1 MLGGLSLFIRQE
13 SFYSFRKNY
22 PIIFGLLVIHLAL
35 FVWMNFL
42 PGGSLVRNLGIGYN
56 LAVANGEWWRL
67 ITPIFMH
74 LTIGHVVFNS
84 FSLVIFGPA
93 LEQMLGKFRFI
104 IFYLG
109 TGVIANIATYYLG
122 GLSYPPHLGASGAIF
137 GLFGMFVYLVLFR
150 KDLIDQAN
158 SQLVMTI
165 LIIGLVMTFVNSN
178 INVLAH
184 LFGLL
189 GGAALAPLFLTGV
202 KPYHMYQHV
211 HEASEPTFN
220 PNRWQKKRRNQK
232 LFKNVFWIVLALLVL
247 YGIFNR

>member
-1 MLGGLSLFIRQE
+1 MFIRQE

-22 PIIFGLLVIHLAL
+22 PVIFGLLIIHFAL

-42 PGGSLVRNLGIGYN
+42 PGGQLVRNIGIGYN

-67 ITPIFMH
+67 ITPVFMH

-93 LEQMLGKFRFI
+93 LEQMLGKLRFI
-104 IFYLG
+104 IFYLS
-109 TGVIANIATYYLG
+109 TGIIANIATFYLG
-122 GLSYPPHLGASGAIF
+122 GLGYPPHLGASGAIF
-137 GLFGMFVYLVLFR
+137 GLFGLYVYIVLLR
-150 KDLIDQAN
+150 KDLIDRAN

-184 LFGLL
+184 LFGLI
-189 GGAALAPLFLTGV
+189 GGAAMAPLFLIGV
-202 KPYHMYQHV
+202 KPYHMYQHM
-211 HEASEPTFN
+211 HEPKEATFN
-220 PNRWQKKRRNQK
+220 PNRWKNRRRNK
-232 LFKNVFWIVLALLVL
+232 KYFMTTFWIVLGLLVVIGL
-247 YGIFNR
+247 LSNLL